1 MLKSLTPVRLL
12 KNEFFNQIL
21 NLENSGGSK
30 EQLSDLLGKGRA
42 KKGMYEGD
50 MEEGELEIG
59 QISGLINDI
68 IPAKEIVENIIE
80 EFIQIK
86 SSFLTDKRFGES

>member
-1 MLKSLTPVRLL
+1 
-12 KNEFFNQIL
+12 
-21 NLENSGGSK
+21 
-30 EQLSDLLGKGRA
+30 
-42 KKGMYEGD
+42 

-86 SSFLTDKRFGES
+86 NSFLTDKRFGKS